1 MPKFAFVGAALLM
14 ISSSGFAQIVF
25 EDSPPPPPPG
35 KAMAKADGG
44 KVICR
49 QEDTIGSRLQAHQ
62 VCMTKQQWFE
72 YEQEWKN
79 KVHDIQD
86 SVKARPSGN

>member
-1 MPKFAFVGAALLM
+1 MPKFAFIGAALLA
-14 ISSSGFAQIVF
+14 ISSSSFAQIVF
-25 EDSPPPPPPG
+25 EDSPPPPPAG
-35 KAMAKADGG
+35 KAMAKADGD

-49 QEDTIGSRLQAHQ
+49 QQDTIGSRLQAHR

-86 SVKARPSGN
+86 SVKTRPSG